1 MEDGNPISGVV
12 IILTLILF
20 NAIISTAKAAL
31 SNVNENVIRK
41 KLNQATK
48 GQ

>member
-12 IILTLILF
+12 IILTLIF

-41 KLNQATK
+41 S
-48 GQ
+48 